1 MNKKLTC
8 FFSKAVIPVIF
19 CKSTIKSS
27 LELKSYLCH
36 LSLSNSSSSLSF
48 LFFFF
53 FLIWRTYILPPTEGI
68 IAFSGFDYYS
78 QDIGLWPRVYQSN
91 TWAKTWSEQLVTQT
105 SGTLIALSLAETKF
119 LGNLVPGKQWLAVM
133 LCFLQFFYFPQLTC
147 LLYVLDQ
154 CHS

>member
-1 MNKKLTC
+1 MFLLKGSYPSNILQINNQVLTR
-8 FFSKAVIPVIF
+8 
-19 CKSTIKSS
+19 IKI
-27 LELKSYLCH
+27 LP
-36 LSLSNSSSSLSF
+36 LSF
-48 LFFFF
+48 IIIKLFFLAFFLIIFF

-91 TWAKTWSEQLVTQT
+91 TWAKTWNEQLVTQT

>member
-1 MNKKLTC
+1 MFLLKGSYPSNILQINNQVLTR
-8 FFSKAVIPVIF
+8 IIILP
-19 CKSTIKSS
+19 
-27 LELKSYLCH
+27 
-36 LSLSNSSSSLSF
+36 LSF
-48 LFFFF
+48 IIIKLFFLAFFLIIFF

-91 TWAKTWSEQLVTQT
+91 TWAKTWNEQLVTQT